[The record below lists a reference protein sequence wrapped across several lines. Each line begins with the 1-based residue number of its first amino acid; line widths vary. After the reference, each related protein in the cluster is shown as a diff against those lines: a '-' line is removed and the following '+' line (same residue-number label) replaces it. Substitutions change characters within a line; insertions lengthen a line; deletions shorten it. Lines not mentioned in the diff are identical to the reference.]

1 MLKLT
6 NVLLNI
12 PTMLTT
18 TFQKLAA
25 YVLVTIFL
33 ILTIYSISDFTYQ
46 QIKTIYAQNQN
57 NTNSNNNGSISGN
70 QEEGFRPTKKITII
84 LENTEIEIA
93 PGEKIKTWA
102 FNGTVPGPTVR
113 LTEGETASILFV
125 NNGTFPH
132 TIHFHGIHDD
142 KNDGVLPVIMPGK
155 SYTYNI
161 TAEPAGALMY
171 HCHVP
176 PVSEHIRMGMYG
188 AFIIDPKDQ
197 PLKPAKEYYM
207 VMSEFST
214 DEKNVTKFLAD
225 HYPINGYSYQYMS
238 YPLEIT
244 QGDLLRIY
252 LVNMGITISSPMHL
266 HSTIFDV
273 YPSGLLS
280 NKPHKAQTIQ
290 VAPGD
295 AAIIEAKWKYP
306 GSYMFHSHGFQEEHG
321 NMGRILVKENINST
335 ELTKSVS
342 MFDWQYDL
350 QKKLQQQK

>member
-1 MLKLT
+1 MFKPIFEST
-6 NVLLNI
+6 IIHTLLAVSMILIASSVSDTDTITFAQSENQSTDNDDITGSEESKDFI
-12 PTMLTT
+12 P
-18 TFQKLAA
+18 
-25 YVLVTIFL
+25 
-33 ILTIYSISDFTYQ
+33 
-46 QIKTIYAQNQN
+46 N
-57 NTNSNNNGSISGN
+57 
-70 QEEGFRPTKKITII
+70 KKITMI
-84 LENTEIEIA
+84 LDDTEIEIA
-93 PGEKIKTWA
+93 PGEKVKAWA

-113 LTEGETASILFV
+113 LMEAENVSILFV

-132 TIHFHGIHDD
+132 TIHFHGVHDD

-155 SYTYNI
+155 TYTYNI

-188 AFIIDPKDQ
+188 ALIVDTKDK

-214 DEKNVTKFLAD
+214 DQKNVTKFLAD
-225 HYPINGYSYQYMS
+225 YYPINGYSYQYMS
-238 YPLEIT
+238 NPLEIN
-244 QGDLLRIY
+244 QGELLRIY
-252 LVNMGITISSPMHL
+252 LVNLGTTVHAPMHL

-273 YPSGLLS
+273 YPSGLVS
-280 NKPHKAQTIQ
+280 NKPYQAQTVA

-306 GSYMFHSHGFQEEHG
+306 GSYMFHSHGFQEEKG
-321 NMGRILVKENINST
+321 NMGHILVKQNLDNAT
-335 ELTKSVS
+335 QMTRSVS

-350 QKKLQQQK
+350 QRNLQQAITNDN

>member
-1 MLKLT
+1 MSTSYIIISSVYLQK
-6 NVLLNI
+6 NVSHAQDQHQQDDVSNDRI
-12 PTMLTT
+12 TGN
-18 TFQKLAA
+18 K
-25 YVLVTIFL
+25 VT
-33 ILTIYSISDFTYQ
+33 
-46 QIKTIYAQNQN
+46 
-57 NTNSNNNGSISGN
+57 
-70 QEEGFRPTKKITII
+70 EGFSPTKKLTMI

-93 PGEKIKTWA
+93 PGEKMKTWA

-113 LTEGETASILFV
+113 LTQGENVSILFV

-132 TIHFHGIHDD
+132 TIHFHGFHDD

-155 SYTYNI
+155 TYTYNI

-188 AFIIDPKDQ
+188 ALIIDPKDQ
-197 PLKPAKEYYM
+197 PLRPAKEYYM

-214 DEKNVTKFLAD
+214 NEKNVTKFLAD
-225 HYPINGYSYQYMS
+225 YYPINGYSYQYMS
-238 YPLEIT
+238 NPLEIN

-280 NKPHKAQTIQ
+280 NKPYKAQTTEI
-290 VAPGD
+290 APGD

-306 GSYMFHSHGFQEEHG
+306 GSYMFHSHGFQEENG
-321 NMGRILVKENINST
+321 NMGQILVKENINST
-335 ELTKSVS
+335 KLTNSVS

-350 QKKLQQQK
+350 QKKLQQQ

>member
-1 MLKLT
+1 MVFT
-6 NVLLNI
+6 G
-12 PTMLTT
+12 
-18 TFQKLAA
+18 
-25 YVLVTIFL
+25 FL
-33 ILTIYSISDFTYQ
+33 ILAAVLITIWSPQHSIFV
-46 QIKTIYAQNQN
+46 YAQDKKKE
-57 NTNSNNNGSISGN
+57 TRSSNIESL
-70 QEEGFRPTKKITII
+70 QEGFMPTKKFTMV

-93 PGEKIKTWA
+93 PSEKISVWA
-102 FNGTVPGPTVR
+102 FNGTVPGPTIR
-113 LTEGETASILFV
+113 LTEGENVSILFI

-142 KNDGVLPVIMPGK
+142 KNDGVLPVILPGK
-155 SYTYNI
+155 SYSYNI

-197 PLKPAKEYYM
+197 SLRPAKEYYM

-214 DEKNVTKFLAD
+214 DQKNVTKFLAD
-225 HYPINGYSYQYMS
+225 YYPINGYSYQYMS
-238 YPLEIT
+238 DPLEVNQNELT
-244 QGDLLRIY
+244 RIY
-252 LVNMGITISSPMHL
+252 LVNLGITVSSPMHL

-280 NKPHKAQTIQ
+280 NKPYKAQTVQ

-321 NMGRILVKENINST
+321 NMGQILVKDNTNST
-335 ELTKSVS
+335 KITKSVS

-350 QKKLQQQK
+350 QKRLQHPQ

>member
-1 MLKLT
+1 M
-6 NVLLNI
+6 VS
-12 PTMLTT
+12 
-18 TFQKLAA
+18 
-25 YVLVTIFL
+25 LVFTGFL
-33 ILTIYSISDFTYQ
+33 ILAIVLITSSPHLDTILV
-46 QIKTIYAQNQN
+46 YAQDK
-57 NTNSNNNGSISGN
+57 NNGTNGN
-70 QEEGFRPTKKITII
+70 NVESQQEGFSPTKKLTMV

-93 PGEKIKTWA
+93 PGEKISVWA

-113 LTEGETASILFV
+113 LMEGENVSILFI

-155 SYTYNI
+155 SYSYNI

-197 PLKPAKEYYM
+197 PLRPAKEYYM

-214 DEKNVTKFLAD
+214 DQKNVTKFLAD
-225 HYPINGYSYQYMS
+225 YYPINGYSYQYMS
-238 YPLEIT
+238 QPLEIN
-244 QGDLLRIY
+244 QNDMIRIY
-252 LVNMGITISSPMHL
+252 LVNLGITVSSPMHL

-280 NKPHKAQTIQ
+280 NEPYKAQTIQ

-295 AAIIEAKWKYP
+295 AAIIEAKWRYP
-306 GSYMFHSHGFQEEHG
+306 GTYMFHSHGFQEEHG
-321 NMGRILVKENINST
+321 NMGQILVKENINST
-335 ELTKSVS
+335 KMTKSVS

-350 QKKLQQQK
+350 QNKLQHPE

>member
-1 MLKLT
+1 MFKPIFESTIVHTLLAFSMIWIASSMSDTDT
-6 NVLLNI
+6 NTFAQSENQSADNDVI
-12 PTMLTT
+12 P
-18 TFQKLAA
+18 
-25 YVLVTIFL
+25 
-33 ILTIYSISDFTYQ
+33 
-46 QIKTIYAQNQN
+46 
-57 NTNSNNNGSISGN
+57 GS
-70 QEEGFRPTKKITII
+70 EESKEFIPNKKITII
-84 LENTEIEIA
+84 LDDTEIEIA
-93 PGEKIKTWA
+93 PGEKVKAWA

-113 LTEGETASILFV
+113 LMEAENVSILFV

-132 TIHFHGIHDD
+132 TIHFHGVHDD

-155 SYTYNI
+155 TYTYNI

-188 AFIIDPKDQ
+188 ALIVDPKDK

-214 DEKNVTKFLAD
+214 DQKNVTKFLAD
-225 HYPINGYSYQYMS
+225 YYPINGYSYQYMS
-238 YPLEIT
+238 NPLEIN
-244 QGDLLRIY
+244 QGELLRIY
-252 LVNMGITISSPMHL
+252 LVNLGTTVHAPMHL

-273 YPSGLLS
+273 YPSGLVS
-280 NKPHKAQTIQ
+280 NKPYQAQTVA

-306 GSYMFHSHGFQEEHG
+306 GSYMFHSHGFQEEKG
-321 NMGRILVKENINST
+321 NMGHILVKQNSDNAT
-335 ELTKSVS
+335 QITKSVS

-350 QKKLQQQK
+350 QRNLQQPNTNGTE

>member
-1 MLKLT
+1 MLLFRVIEHRK
-6 NVLLNI
+6 NI
-12 PTMLTT
+12 S
-18 TFQKLAA
+18 
-25 YVLVTIFL
+25 L
-33 ILTIYSISDFTYQ
+33 ILLLSIIITISLTCQIGLFLEDTYAITTIDNISTHKVQHSNTINIIEQQEQEAFT
-46 QIKTIYAQNQN
+46 
-57 NTNSNNNGSISGN
+57 
-70 QEEGFRPTKKITII
+70 PTKKITMI
-84 LENTEIEIA
+84 LEDAEIEIA
-93 PGEKIKTWA
+93 KGEKVKVWA

-113 LTEGETASILFV
+113 LTEGENVSILFV
-125 NNGTFPH
+125 NKGSYPH
-132 TIHFHGIHDD
+132 TMHFHGIHDD
-142 KNDGVLPVIMPGK
+142 KNDGVLPVIMPDQ

-188 AFIIDPKDQ
+188 ALIIDPKDK

-225 HYPINGYSYQYMS
+225 YYPINGYSYQYMKH
-238 YPLEIT
+238 PIEIK
-244 QGDLLRIY
+244 QGELLRIY
-252 LVNMGITISSPMHL
+252 LINMGTTIQTPMHL

-280 NKPHKAQTIQ
+280 NEPYKAQTIA

-295 AAIIEAKWKYP
+295 AAIIEATWRYP
-306 GSYMFHSHGFQEEHG
+306 GSYMFHSHGFQEENG
-321 NMGRILVKENINST
+321 NMGHILVKENTNVT
-335 ELTKSVS
+335 KMTKSVS

-350 QKKLQQQK
+350 QKNLQQHHQAKKK

>member
-1 MLKLT
+1 MFT
-6 NVLLNI
+6 VG
-12 PTMLTT
+12 
-18 TFQKLAA
+18 QKIITSM
-25 YVLVTIFL
+25 VFTGFL
-33 ILTIYSISDFTYQ
+33 ILAAVLITNWSPQHSIFV
-46 QIKTIYAQNQN
+46 YAQDKKKETSSSVTESQ
-57 NTNSNNNGSISGN
+57 
-70 QEEGFRPTKKITII
+70 QEGFMPTKKFTMI

-93 PGEKIKTWA
+93 PGEKISVWA
-102 FNGTVPGPTVR
+102 FNGTVPGPTIR
-113 LTEGETASILFV
+113 LTEGDNVSILFI

-142 KNDGVLPVIMPGK
+142 KNDGVLPVILPGK
-155 SYTYNI
+155 SYSYNI

-197 PLKPAKEYYM
+197 PLRPAKEYYM

-214 DEKNVTKFLAD
+214 DQKNVTKFLAD
-225 HYPINGYSYQYMS
+225 YYPINGYSYQYMS
-238 YPLEIT
+238 DPLEVNQNELT
-244 QGDLLRIY
+244 RIY
-252 LVNMGITISSPMHL
+252 LVNLGITVSSPMHL

-280 NKPHKAQTIQ
+280 NKPYKAQTIQ

-321 NMGRILVKENINST
+321 NMGQILVKDNTNST
-335 ELTKSVS
+335 KITKSVS

-350 QKKLQQQK
+350 QKRLQHPQ

>member
-1 MLKLT
+1 MGLKIHKVT
-6 NVLLNI
+6 K
-12 PTMLTT
+12 
-18 TFQKLAA
+18 FQKLSIQII
-25 YVLVTIFL
+25 VVIFL
-33 ILTIYSISDFTYQ
+33 ILI
-46 QIKTIYAQNQN
+46 
-57 NTNSNNNGSISGN
+57 GSIFTNLFFLQKNVTYG
-70 QEEGFRPTKKITII
+70 QEQHQQNIVKNDKKPENKVAEGFHTIKKLTMI

-93 PGEKIKTWA
+93 PGEKVKVWA

-113 LTEGETASILFV
+113 LTQGENVSISFL

-132 TIHFHGIHDD
+132 TIHFHGFHDD

-155 SYTYNI
+155 TYTYNI

-188 AFIIDPKDQ
+188 ALIIDPIDQ

-214 DEKNVTKFLAD
+214 NEKNVTKFLAD
-225 HYPINGYSYQYMS
+225 YYPINGYSYQYMS
-238 YPLEIT
+238 NPLEIN

-252 LVNMGITISSPMHL
+252 LINMGITISSPMHL

-273 YPSGLLS
+273 YPSGLVS
-280 NKPHKAQTIQ
+280 NKPYKAQTIQ

-306 GSYMFHSHGFQEEHG
+306 GSYMFHSHGFQEENG
-321 NMGRILVKENINST
+321 NMGIILVKDNYNSSKI
-335 ELTKSVS
+335 TKSVS

-350 QKKLQQQK
+350 EKKLQHLGN

>member
-1 MLKLT
+1 ML
-6 NVLLNI
+6 LLSLSVI
-12 PTMLTT
+12 TT
-18 TFQKLAA
+18 TLSYNTETLFEDGFATTTTAVDKHVA
-25 YVLVTIFL
+25 TDE
-33 ILTIYSISDFTYQ
+33 ILHAPGNKIVEQ
-46 QIKTIYAQNQN
+46 QE
-57 NTNSNNNGSISGN
+57 
-70 QEEGFRPTKKITII
+70 QEEAFTPTKKITMI
-84 LENTEIEIA
+84 LEDTEIEISK
-93 PGEKIKTWA
+93 GEKVKAWA

-113 LTEGETASILFV
+113 ATEGENISILFV
-125 NNGTFPH
+125 NKGSYPH
-132 TIHFHGIHDD
+132 TMHFHGVHDD
-142 KNDGVLPVIMPGK
+142 KNDGVMPVIMSGE

-188 AFIIDPKDQ
+188 ALIIDPKDK

-225 HYPINGYSYQYMS
+225 YYPINGYSYQYMKN
-238 YPLEIT
+238 PLEIN
-244 QGDLLRIY
+244 QGELLRLY
-252 LVNMGITISSPMHL
+252 LVNMGTTIHSPMHL

-280 NKPHKAQTIQ
+280 NEPYKAQTIA

-295 AAIIEAKWKYP
+295 AAIIEATWRYP
-306 GSYMFHSHGFQEEHG
+306 GSYMFHSHGFQEENG
-321 NMGRILVKENINST
+321 NMGHILVKENNNNNNST
-335 ELTKSVS
+335 KLTKSIS

-350 QKKLQQQK
+350 QKKLQHHEKNKKK

>member
-1 MLKLT
+1 MHIVVIICLMSASYMLTSSVYLQKNLSYAQDPDQHNVSRDSMKEATIGEGFSPTRKLT
-6 NVLLNI
+6 
-12 PTMLTT
+12 M
-18 TFQKLAA
+18 
-25 YVLVTIFL
+25 
-33 ILTIYSISDFTYQ
+33 
-46 QIKTIYAQNQN
+46 
-57 NTNSNNNGSISGN
+57 
-70 QEEGFRPTKKITII
+70 I
-84 LENTEIEIA
+84 LEDTEIEIS

-102 FNGTVPGPTVR
+102 FNGTVPGPIVR
-113 LTEGETASILFV
+113 LTERENASILFL
-125 NNGTFPH
+125 NNGTLPH

-161 TAEPAGALMY
+161 TGEPAGALMY

-188 AFIIDPKDQ
+188 ALIVDPKG

-207 VMSEFST
+207 VMSEFSM

-225 HYPINGYSYQYMS
+225 YYPINGYSYQYLDD
-238 YPLEIT
+238 PLKIN

-252 LVNMGITISSPMHL
+252 LVNLGITVSSPMHL

-280 NKPHKAQTIQ
+280 NRPYKAQTIE

-295 AAIIEAKWKYP
+295 AAIIEAKWRYP

-321 NMGRILVKENINST
+321 NMGQILVDENNNST
-335 ELTKSVS
+335 KLTKSVS
-342 MFDWQYDL
+342 MFGWQYEL
-350 QKKLQQQK
+350 QKKLQHPELQE

>member
-1 MLKLT
+1 MGLNH
-6 NVLLNI
+6 NV
-12 PTMLTT
+12 TK
-18 TFQKLAA
+18 FQKL
-25 YVLVTIFL
+25 TIQIIVVICVMLASNIFTNSFFL
-33 ILTIYSISDFTYQ
+33 QKNTS
-46 QIKTIYAQNQN
+46 YAQEQIQQN
-57 NTNSNNNGSISGN
+57 IVNNDKKLDNKVG
-70 QEEGFRPTKKITII
+70 EGFNPTKKFTMI

-93 PGEKIKTWA
+93 PGEKVKTWA

-113 LTEGETASILFV
+113 LTQGENASILFV

-132 TIHFHGIHDD
+132 TIHFHGFHDD

-155 SYTYNI
+155 KYTYNI

-188 AFIIDPKDQ
+188 ALIIDPKDQ

-214 DEKNVTKFLAD
+214 NEKNVTKFLAD
-225 HYPINGYSYQYMS
+225 YYPINGYSYQYMS
-238 YPLEIT
+238 NPLEIN

-273 YPSGLLS
+273 YPSGLVA
-280 NKPHKAQTIQ
+280 NRPYKAQTIQ

-295 AAIIEAKWKYP
+295 AAIIEAQWKYP
-306 GSYMFHSHGFQEEHG
+306 GSYMFHSHGFQEENG
-321 NMGRILVKENINST
+321 NMGIISVKDNSNSSQI
-335 ELTKSVS
+335 TKSVS

-350 QKKLQQQK
+350 QKKLQHPGK

>member
-1 MLKLT
+1 MF
-6 NVLLNI
+6 I
-12 PTMLTT
+12 AP
-18 TFQKLAA
+18 QKLM
-25 YVLVTIFL
+25 VSLVFTGFL
-33 ILTIYSISDFTYQ
+33 ILAIVLITSSPHLDTILV
-46 QIKTIYAQNQN
+46 YAQDK
-57 NTNSNNNGSISGN
+57 NNGTNGN
-70 QEEGFRPTKKITII
+70 NVESQQEGFSPTKKLTMV

-93 PGEKIKTWA
+93 PGEKISVWA

-113 LTEGETASILFV
+113 LMEGENASILFI

-155 SYTYNI
+155 SYSYNI

-197 PLKPAKEYYM
+197 PLRPAKEYYM

-214 DEKNVTKFLAD
+214 DQKNVTKFLAD
-225 HYPINGYSYQYMS
+225 YYPINGYSYQYMS
-238 YPLEIT
+238 QPLEIN
-244 QGDLLRIY
+244 QNDMIRIY
-252 LVNMGITISSPMHL
+252 LVNLGITVSSPMHL

-280 NKPHKAQTIQ
+280 NEPYKAQTIQ

-295 AAIIEAKWKYP
+295 AAIIEAKWRYP
-306 GSYMFHSHGFQEEHG
+306 GTYMFHSHGFQEEHG
-321 NMGRILVKENINST
+321 NMGQILVKENINST
-335 ELTKSVS
+335 KMTESVS

-350 QKKLQQQK
+350 QNKLQHPE

>member
-1 MLKLT
+1 
-6 NVLLNI
+6 
-12 PTMLTT
+12 MLTIHI
-18 TFQKLAA
+18 
-25 YVLVTIFL
+25 LVVICL
-33 ILTIYSISDFTYQ
+33 MSISYIIISSVYVQKNVSHAQDQHQ
-46 QIKTIYAQNQN
+46 QGDV
-57 NTNSNNNGSISGN
+57 SNDRITVNKVT
-70 QEEGFRPTKKITII
+70 EGFSPTKKLTMI
-84 LENTEIEIA
+84 LENTELEIA
-93 PGEKIKTWA
+93 PGEKMKTWA

-113 LTEGETASILFV
+113 LTQGENVSILFV

-132 TIHFHGIHDD
+132 TIHFHGFHDD

-155 SYTYNI
+155 TYTYNI

-188 AFIIDPKDQ
+188 ALIIDPKDE
-197 PLKPAKEYYM
+197 PLRPAKEFYM
-207 VMSEFST
+207 VMSEFSSN
-214 DEKNVTKFLAD
+214 EKNVTKFLAD
-225 HYPINGYSYQYMS
+225 YYPINGYSYQYMS
-238 YPLEIT
+238 NPLEIN

-280 NKPHKAQTIQ
+280 NKPYKAQTIEIG
-290 VAPGD
+290 PGD

-306 GSYMFHSHGFQEEHG
+306 GSYMFHSHGFQEENG
-321 NMGRILVKENINST
+321 NMGQILVKENINST
-335 ELTKSVS
+335 KLTNSIS

-350 QKKLQQQK
+350 QKKLQQQE